1 MFLQNI
7 TFRIQPAVVTIENR
21 AHLAN
26 FAAELIQVTHA
37 VDHPYNLVCS
47 CSHRIFVKFCCT
59 VALKLPAFSF
69 IVTKGFVTKV
79 THALLVCINLKQI
92 IKLPP
97 RYNCTI
103 SCKYNVSIFTG
114 FRYNTAA
121 QSDEV

>member
-1 MFLQNI
+1 MFLIAKHYLQNSAS
-7 TFRIQPAVVTIENR
+7 RCHARELR

-47 CSHRIFVKFCCT
+47 CSHGIFVKFCRT

-79 THALLVCINLKQI
+79 THASLVCINLKQI
-92 IKLPP
+92 IKLLP

-103 SCKYNVSIFTG
+103 SCKYNIKYIYRFSL
-114 FRYNTAA
+114 
-121 QSDEV
+121 Q